1 MMKQFLEP
9 HVKYLVEIG
18 YDVEI
23 ACSEVLDRLKEVRED
38 LGKLVPIHKL
48 SLRRSPVSHT
58 NFKGYLE
65 LKKLIAEGNYDLIW
79 TNEPVMGVATRLAAR
94 IARKKGTKVLYMVH
108 GFHFYTGAP
117 LFNWLVYYPVER
129 FMARFADVVCTI
141 NQEDYRRAKRMNV
154 PKVAYIHGIGVDT
167 ERMKSSESS
176 TDIRK
181 ELNLPSDAF
190 IALSVGELNKNK
202 NQQIVLRAIAS
213 LRDPSVYYLLC
224 GKGKGRKKLER
235 LARKLGVAKNTRFLG
250 YRRDVFDVYRQ
261 ADVFVQSSW
270 REGMPL
276 APLEAA
282 WQETPMVV
290 STARG
295 TTDLVED
302 GASGFVN
309 RPNDLAG
316 FAESIRKLKE
326 NPELRRQMAGR
337 AKELARPFGVERA
350 KRELTSLITEI
361 LTTPHCSRTGESTP
375 L

>member
-9 HVKYLVEIG
+9 HVRSLVEIG

-23 ACSEVLDRLKEVRED
+23 ACSEVLDRLKEVRND
-38 LGKLVPIHKL
+38 LGNLVPIHKL
-48 SLRRSPVSHT
+48 SLRRSPVSPT

-65 LKKLIAEGNYDLIW
+65 LKKLIGGGNYDLIW

-94 IARKKGTKVLYMVH
+94 SAREKGTKVLYMVH
-108 GFHFYTGAP
+108 GFHFYSGAP
-117 LFNWLVYYPVER
+117 LFNWLVYYPIER
-129 FMARFADVVCTI
+129 FMARFADAICTI
-141 NQEDYRRAKRMNV
+141 NQEDFRRAKRMNV

-167 ERMKSSESS
+167 ERMKSSEAA

-181 ELNLPSDAF
+181 ELNLPPDAF
-190 IALSVGELNKNK
+190 VALSVGELNKNK

-213 LRDPSVYYLLC
+213 LHDPSVYYLLC
-224 GKGKGRKKLER
+224 GKGSRRKRLEQ
-235 LARKLGVAKNTRFLG
+235 LAQKLGIEKNARFLG
-250 YRRDVFDVYRQ
+250 YRKDVFDVYRQ
-261 ADVFVQSSW
+261 SDVFVQSSW

-282 WQETPMVV
+282 WQETPMIV

-302 GASGFVN
+302 GLSGFVN
-309 RPNDLAG
+309 RPNDAKG
-316 FAESIRKLKE
+316 FAESIRKLRRD
-326 NPELRRQMAGR
+326 PTLRRRMAIR
-337 AKELARPFGVERA
+337 AKELARPFGVECA
-350 KRELTSLITEI
+350 KRELTSLIAEI
-361 LTTPHCSRTGESTP
+361 LSTPNCPRTGESTP